1 MRTLFRQARFATL
14 SFVCVILGYLFFWAV
29 VHSGIHTRLDNSMDK
44 VAKFTA
50 LSPCLIA
57 IVLAVAGLR
66 WDRRKLLGFLALLAS
81 LGSTCLIY
89 ALGG

>member
-1 MRTLFRQARFATL
+1 MRTLFQQARFATL
-14 SFVCVILGYLFFWAV
+14 SFGCVVLGFIFFWAL
-29 VHSGIHTRLDNSMDK
+29 VHSGVNSRLGSNMDK

-57 IVLAVAGLR
+57 IVLAIAGLR
-66 WDRRKLLGFLALLAS
+66 WDPRKFFGFLALLAS